1 MGRQGIGMNELQA
14 EERQR
19 LRRQLVERAIELA
32 MRNAWEEAAETN
44 RHLVEQFEP
53 DVEAWNRLGKAYA
66 ELGRI
71 AEAREAYGKALSIDP
86 SNNIARRNAERLS
99 LIKSATITVARDHH
113 DSVDARFFIEET
125 GKTVARSI
133 FTSVQPELLANV
145 SAGDRLL
152 LTPRGDLIVVST
164 PAGLELGMIDGK
176 LSGRLIELMSG
187 GNQYAA
193 AVVRVEGRYVRV
205 MIRETYQ
212 APQLT
217 GRVSF
222 PPETSTGF
230 RPYIKDTLLRHDRL
244 EEDEDLDAIDDSEP
258 DELGDLDEP
267 GDFSDD
273 SGDI

>member
-1 MGRQGIGMNELQA
+1 MNELQV

-19 LRRQLVERAIELA
+19 MRRQLVERAIELA

-44 RHLVEQFEP
+44 RQLVERFEP
-53 DVEAWNRLGKAYA
+53 DVEAWNRLGKAYG

-71 AEAREAYGKALSIDP
+71 DEAREAYHKALGIDP
-86 SNNIARRNAERLS
+86 SNNIARRNADRLS
-99 LIKSATITVARDHH
+99 LIKGHSNVAARDHH

-133 FTSVQPELLANV
+133 FTSVPPEVLANV
-145 SAGDRLL
+145 SAGDRLVL
-152 LTPRGDLIVVST
+152 T
-164 PAGLELGMIDGK
+164 PAGELIKVSTAGGQDLSMLDGK
-176 LSGRLIELMSG
+176 LSGRLIELLAG

-212 APQLT
+212 SPQLT

-230 RPYIKDTLLRHDRL
+230 RPYIKDTLLRHERP
-244 EEDEDLDAIDDSEP
+244 EDEEDLDAIDDGEP
-258 DELGDLDEP
+258 DELGDLDEG

-273 SGDI
+273 GADI